1 MKNWLRLIRWKN
13 LLIVFF
19 TQLVVWYCL
28 IYDSGN
34 FWRFGAIA
42 DFLPLAGSTVL
53 IAAAGYIINDYFDI
67 KIDIINR
74 PGKVVLEKKIPL
86 KAAILAHVIL
96 NIAGLA
102 LAASVALGAHH
113 LEWVMLQ
120 VICIALLWF
129 YSTHFKRQFITGNIV
144 VAILTALA
152 VIVLAVYEPA
162 MNEVHMKRNI
172 LSIHLQPIKP
182 DWILYCYAFFAFML
196 TWMREIV
203 KDMEDFIGD
212 AEQGCVTMPIKMG
225 LQFSAIFAQVLGG
238 ITLASLVV
246 ITGYLVQHANLIL
259 AAYTVAFIVAP
270 LAWWCYFVSR
280 THTTAHYHVASR
292 WLKIIMIS
300 GICSLIVYHFTNN
313 Y

>member
-28 IYDSGN
+28 IYDKYSIWGLAQ
-34 FWRFGAIA
+34 FYF
-42 DFLPLAGSTVL
+42 FLPLAISTVL

-74 PGKVVLEKKIPL
+74 PQKVVLEKSIPL
-86 KAAILAHVIL
+86 RAAIIAHTLL
-96 NIAGLA
+96 NLSGLA
-102 LAASVALGAHH
+102 LAASTAFDVHH
-113 LEWVMLQ
+113 LEWALLQ
-120 VICIALLWF
+120 VACITLLWF
-129 YSTHFKRQFITGNIV
+129 YSTHFKRQLATGNIV
-144 VAILTALA
+144 VALLAALTI
-152 VIVLAVYEPA
+152 IVLQVYEPA
-162 MNEVHMKRNI
+162 ISSHIRK
-172 LSIHLQPIKP
+172 SIFNSLQPALKP
-182 DWILYCYAFFAFML
+182 QWVLYCYAFFAFML